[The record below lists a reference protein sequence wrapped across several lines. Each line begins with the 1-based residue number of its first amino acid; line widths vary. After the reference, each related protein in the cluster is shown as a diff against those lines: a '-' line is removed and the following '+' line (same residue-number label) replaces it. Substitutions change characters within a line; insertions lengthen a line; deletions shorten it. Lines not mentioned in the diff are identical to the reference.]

1 MRHLAFALILGLSTA
16 AHAGRDQVVVV
27 QSDDLEAYSAPVPA
41 FLEALGQP
49 AQVVNLHGRRVEAD
63 ALVKRLRTENPSAV
77 FCLGAK
83 AAYAI
88 HQGLPSTPM
97 VYTSVLDPQRY
108 GIEGR
113 QVTGVGMHL
122 EPALHLSQFTS
133 FFPNIKRLGLLR
145 GPALTDTRM
154 RTLTAG
160 AQAVG
165 IELVVRE
172 VDAPRHVRGTLA
184 GMADEID
191 GLWLLPD
198 RAVLTRESFRAVT
211 EETRRRGLPLL
222 VETDD
227 MVKAGALFA
236 VVPDPDSLGRQAAGL
251 VRRILGGAAPAILEV
266 QQPEDALVV
275 LNLRTLER
283 AGIAFDKMLLD
294 FVDLPVE

>member
-1 MRHLAFALILGLSTA
+1 MRRLALMLLLGLTTA
-16 AHAGRDQVVVV
+16 AHAGRNQVVVV
-27 QSDDLEAYSAPVPA
+27 QSDDLEAYTAPVPA
-41 FLEALGQP
+41 FLEALDLP
-49 AQVVNLHGRRVEAD
+49 AQVVNLHGRRAEAD
-63 ALVKRLRTENPSAV
+63 ALIKRLRTENPPVV

-83 AAYAI
+83 AAWAV

-122 EPALHLSQFTS
+122 DPALHLSQFTS
-133 FFPNIKRLGLLR
+133 FFPDIKRLGVLR
-145 GPALTDTRM
+145 GPSLTDTRL
-154 RTLTAG
+154 RTLHAG
-160 AQAVG
+160 AEAVG

-191 GLWLLPD
+191 GLWLQPD
-198 RAVLTRESFRAVT
+198 RGVLTRESFRAVT

-227 MVKAGALFA
+227 MVRAGALFA

-251 VRRILGGAAPAILEV
+251 VQRILDGAAPAILEV

-275 LNLRTLER
+275 LNLSTLER
-283 AGIAFDKMLLD
+283 AGIEFDELMLD
-294 FVDLPVE
+294 FVDVPVE